1 IADPRLVTILERY
14 VRRTVYQDGL
24 YRDVTQ
30 GISLG
35 CPLSPLIAAHYLKP
49 LDERLEATGL
59 FYARFMD
66 DWVVLAPTRW
76 KLRWAARLMQQTLAE
91 LKVQTHPGKTFLGR
105 TARGRRRRCVT
116 AARISAGAK
125 KSSHRSWGPC
135 IVLLRRIAMLW
146 WPRPPWNCSTMGR
159 PLRCRLGGSK
169 NSGIC
174 WRHSCDRSEKA
185 QYHPSRTA
193 PRVDRDRGGSD
204 PLAGSTHDR
213 PPAPRLCRLRGER
226 GPAFPSEFPR

>member
-1 IADPRLVTILERY
+1 
-14 VRRTVYQDGL
+14 
-24 YRDVTQ
+24 
-30 GISLG
+30 
-35 CPLSPLIAAHYLKP
+35 
-49 LDERLEATGL
+49 
-59 FYARFMD
+59 
-66 DWVVLAPTRW
+66 
-76 KLRWAARLMQQTLAE
+76 
-91 LKVQTHPGKTFLGR
+91 
-105 TARGRRRRCVT
+105 
-116 AARISAGAK
+116 
-125 KSSHRSWGPC
+125 
-135 IVLLRRIAMLW
+135 MLW

-213 PPAPRLCRLRGER
+213 PRSPRLCRLRGER
-226 GPAFPSEFPR
+226 GPAFPSEFPRSAGTRKRPKPTSRREEVTAHDRGDLASTYQSLPSSWDTIPVRREPCEVLVFSGCESHPATGSLQPVAIGAAVEVTKPSEPSRQTGRFGDSASRQAVIASER